1 MKQLTQEIF
10 NGMPKWVKSAR
21 IDAKGKLVVYSLE
34 KSLVT
39 RILNNEILL
48 PWNCGIWDSGYDT
61 TDWKNSAIDRVV
73 IEVKPG
79 YPCGDCG
86 YHHEPHQCR
95 TTFCEGCDALLS

>member
-34 KSLVT
+34 SSLVT

-48 PWNCGIWDSGYDT
+48 PWNCGIWDSGYDA
-61 TDWKNSAIDRVV
+61 TDWQNSAIDR
-73 IEVKPG
+73 EVSK
-79 YPCGDCG
+79 
-86 YHHEPHQCR
+86 
-95 TTFCEGCDALLS
+95 

>member
-1 MKQLTQEIF
+1 
-10 NGMPKWVKSAR
+10 MPKWVKSAR

-48 PWNCGIWDSGYDT
+48 AWNCGIWDSGYDT

-79 YPCGDCG
+79 YTCGDCG

>member
-61 TDWKNSAIDRVV
+61 IDWQNSAIDRAV
-73 IEVKPG
+73 IEIKPG
-79 YPCGDCG
+79 YTCGDCG

>member
-48 PWNCGIWDSGYDT
+48 AWNCGIWDSGYDT

-79 YPCGDCG
+79 YTCGDCG

>member
-39 RILNNEILL
+39 RVLNNEILL
-48 PWNCGIWDSGYDT
+48 AWNCGIWDSGYDT

-79 YPCGDCG
+79 YTCGDCG

-95 TTFCEGCDALLS
+95 TTFCEGCDSLLS